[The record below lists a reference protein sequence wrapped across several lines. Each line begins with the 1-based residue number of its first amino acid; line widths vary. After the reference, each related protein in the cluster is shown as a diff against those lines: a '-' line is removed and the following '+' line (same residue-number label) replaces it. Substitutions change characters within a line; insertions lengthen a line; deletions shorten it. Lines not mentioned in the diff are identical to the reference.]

1 MIQKNAFK
9 NSLLRSF
16 KDLKTAKAIA
26 VTEDLETSY
35 RRSIEDYCKILRNIE
50 REREDL
56 ILNLSP
62 TSIGTN
68 SVVPTGFNTDTFL
81 TEDINLG
88 LKQRETIIHL
98 EIVLDRYQRLFGPI
112 TDTTAIL
119 KVLPDWK
126 PLDFIEEE
134 EG

>member
-68 SVVPTGFNTDTFL
+68 SVVPTGFNTDRFL

-88 LKQRETIIHL
+88 LKQRETVIHL

-112 TDTTAIL
+112 TDTTVIM

>member
-50 REREDL
+50 RERDDL

-68 SVVPTGFNTDTFL
+68 SVVPTGFNTDKFL

-88 LKQRETIIHL
+88 LKQRETVIHL

>member
-50 REREDL
+50 RERDDL

-68 SVVPTGFNTDTFL
+68 SVVPTGFNTDKFL

>member
-50 REREDL
+50 RERDDL

-68 SVVPTGFNTDTFL
+68 SVVPTGFNTDKFL

-119 KVLPDWK
+119 KVLPDSK

>member
-50 REREDL
+50 RERDDL

-68 SVVPTGFNTDTFL
+68 SVVPTGFNTDKFL

-88 LKQRETIIHL
+88 LKQRETVIHL

-112 TDTTAIL
+112 TDTTAIM

>member
-68 SVVPTGFNTDTFL
+68 SVVPTGFNTDKFL

>member
-35 RRSIEDYCKILRNIE
+35 RRSIEDYCKVLRNIE
-50 REREDL
+50 RERDDL

-68 SVVPTGFNTDTFL
+68 SVVPTGFNTDKFL

-88 LKQRETIIHL
+88 LKQRETVIHL

-112 TDTTAIL
+112 TDTTVIM

>member
-35 RRSIEDYCKILRNIE
+35 RRSIEDYCKILCNIE
-50 REREDL
+50 REREDF
-56 ILNLSP
+56 ILNLAP

-68 SVVPTGFNTDTFL
+68 SVVPTGFNTDKFL